1 MNPEKGAVP
10 SVCADNSGTMPS
22 CAPLAVPYV
31 PFQQGSPKR
40 YSQAEA
46 LNNGTLYP
54 GLNLPFHVR
63 ATAANLPQTPLT
75 ELQALEFVNQELALY
90 LDTHPSDLEA
100 FELFKKYTALERDAH
115 AGYTAATGAPISRG
129 DAADSKTYTWMDD
142 PWPWNYPEGGM

>member
-1 MNPEKGAVP
+1 LNPEKGAVS
-10 SVCADNSGTMPS
+10 SVCGDNSGTMPA

-31 PFQQGSPKR
+31 PYQQENPKR
-40 YSQAEA
+40 YSQADA

-90 LDTHPSDLEA
+90 LDTHPSDTEA
-100 FELFKKYTALERDAH
+100 FELFKKYTALEREAH
-115 AGYTAATGAPISRG
+115 ASYTATGHPISRG
-129 DAADSKTYTWMDD
+129 DSADAKTYTWMDD
-142 PWPWNYPEGGM
+142 PWPWNYPEGGMR